1 MLILILL
8 NILLFTFYNK
18 SIKSFSSLYNEK
30 LKKIF
35 IIGVV
40 FELIL
45 LLFYRLDL
53 LSLNRNVYYSD
64 AETYWKNTL
73 ELINYGQSDGYNALY
88 YKICYYLQ
96 ISSPFIWVGWNNLFN
111 ITCINF
117 SIVFVVY
124 SLTNFEFNKENDAEL
139 YRKIKLLLILTMF
152 NPFIIY
158 SLMRNLKDALF
169 MVYVLFIAFIL
180 NKAINKN
187 NIVFSLITYLFFSIS
202 MYTMIQLRPWGF
214 IIPLIAIAYLT
225 IYLIINL
232 IKKVKKEFQIN
243 RLKIILILIF
253 VLVALIF
260 VSFVLCF
267 KIFPHVIATLRVWIP
282 SVMDSLMQR
291 NLISMLLGFFKF
303 IVAPG
308 PLRALFGNKYFVH
321 YTGSG
326 NIMCCIG
333 QIMWWLSIVIILS
346 NFIISIKNKKTNF
359 KIKNHFCNFISIIT
373 FIYIVIYV
381 IQYGGTA
388 EIRLRAVMYI
398 FSFSIFFSIFSINDY
413 KCNKKIY
420 NVVSI
425 LSILCFT
432 LITFLGM

>member
-8 NILLFTFYNK
+8 NILLFIFYNK
-18 SIKSFSSLYNEK
+18 SIKSFSLLYRKK

-35 IIGVV
+35 IIGFM
-40 FELIL
+40 FELVL
-45 LLFYRLDL
+45 LLLYRLDL

-73 ELINYGQSDGYNALY
+73 ELINYGQSAGYNALY

-96 ISSPFIWVGWNNLFN
+96 MSSPFIWVGWNNLLN

-117 SIVFVVY
+117 SIVFIVY
-124 SLTNFEFNKENDAEL
+124 SLTNFEINNENDDEL
-139 YRKIKLLLILTMF
+139 YKKIKLLLILTMF

-169 MVYVLFIAFIL
+169 MAYVLFIAFIL
-180 NKAINKN
+180 NRAISKN

-202 MYTMIQLRPWGF
+202 IYTMIQLRPWGF
-214 IIPLIAIAYLT
+214 IIPLIAIIYLT
-225 IYLIINL
+225 IYLLINL
-232 IKKVKKEFQIN
+232 INKIKKEFEIN
-243 RLKIILILIF
+243 RVKIILFLILT
-253 VLVALIF
+253 LVALIF
-260 VSFVLCF
+260 VSFILCF
-267 KIFPHVIATLRVWIP
+267 KVFPHVIATLRVWIP

-308 PLRALFGNKYFVH
+308 PLRSLFGNKYFIH
-321 YTGSG
+321 YTNSG

-333 QIMWWLSIVIILS
+333 QIMWWFSIIIILS
-346 NFIISIKNKKTNF
+346 NVIISIKDKKTNF
-359 KIKNHFCNFISIIT
+359 DIKKHFCNFISIIT

-398 FSFSIFFSIFSINDY
+398 FVFSIFFSNFSFNKY
-413 KCNKKIY
+413 NENKKIY
-420 NVVSI
+420 NIVST
-425 LSILCFT
+425 LSMVCFIF
-432 LITFLGM
+432 ITFLGM

>member
-96 ISSPFIWVGWNNLFN
+96 IFSPFIWVGWNNLFN

-117 SIVFVVY
+117 SIVFIVY
-124 SLTNFEFNKENDAEL
+124 SLTNLEINKENDNEL
-139 YRKIKLLLILTMF
+139 YKKIRLLLILTMF

-169 MVYVLFIAFIL
+169 MVYVFFIAFIL
-180 NKAINKN
+180 NKSIKKN

-202 MYTMIQLRPWGF
+202 IYAMIQLRPWGF
-214 IIPLIAIAYLT
+214 IIPLIAIIYLT
-225 IYLIINL
+225 ICLFVNL
-232 IKKVKKEFQIN
+232 IKKIKKEFEIN
-243 RLKIILILIF
+243 KLRITLFLIF
-253 VLVALIF
+253 TLVALIF
-260 VSFVLCF
+260 VFFILCF
-267 KIFPHVIATLRVWIP
+267 KVFPHIIVTLRVWIP
-282 SVMDSLMQR
+282 SVVNSLMQR
-291 NLISMLLGFFKF
+291 NLISVLLGIFKF

-308 PLRALFGNKYFVH
+308 PLRALLGNKYFVH
-321 YTGSG
+321 YTESG
-326 NIMCCIG
+326 NVMCCIG
-333 QIMWWLSIVIILS
+333 QIMWWTAIVIIIS
-346 NFIISIKNKKTNF
+346 NVIISIKNKRINF
-359 KIKNHFCNFISIIT
+359 NIKKSFCNFMSIIS
-373 FIYIVIYV
+373 FIYIAIYV

-413 KCNKKIY
+413 KYNKKIY
-420 NVVSI
+420 NTVFI